1 MNARPQAWL
10 NQAENDL
17 ELARLATEQGFH
29 AQACFFAS
37 QAAEKA
43 LKGAILELDAEPP
56 RTHQLG
62 TLVEVLKTLGAPTE
76 ILLQLRLTPLSRMA
90 TSTRYPDDET
100 PPSERFDRQDA
111 AESIACAAAVLD
123 EVRRW
128 DAA

>member
-10 NQAENDL
+10 NQAQNDL
-17 ELARLATEQGFH
+17 ELAGLATQQGFD

-37 QAAEKA
+37 QAA
-43 LKGAILELDAEPP
+43 
-56 RTHQLG
+56 
-62 TLVEVLKTLGAPTE
+62 
-76 ILLQLRLTPLSRMA
+76 
-90 TSTRYPDDET
+90 DET

-111 AESIACAAAVLD
+111 AESIACAAAVLE